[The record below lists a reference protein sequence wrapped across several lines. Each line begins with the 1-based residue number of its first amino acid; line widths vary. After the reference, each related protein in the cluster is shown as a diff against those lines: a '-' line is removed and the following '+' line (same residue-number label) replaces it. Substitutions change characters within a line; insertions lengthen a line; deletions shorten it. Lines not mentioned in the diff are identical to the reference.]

1 MCAAAMALSAMICE
15 SSDDLDNIG
24 EWLVGILLMAV
35 ARFAICS
42 WPVGGR
48 PILLA
53 HFISGSGVAPRC
65 SYHALRDSGLAQG
78 KHD

>member
-24 EWLVGILLMAV
+24 EWLVGLLLMAV

-42 WPVGGR
+42 WPVGGSPNLAR
-48 PILLA
+48 TLYKWMRCCATPLL
-53 HFISGSGVAPRC
+53 SSSP
-65 SYHALRDSGLAQG
+65 
-78 KHD
+78 